1 VSEHAPPPK
10 SGRGPLLTVGIALGA
25 VAVLIAISGIGVVG
39 LGLFRAPA
47 RLTESQVAAKVDL
60 STVTVKASV
69 FRGGTSEASG
79 FFFGKRGHIVTDA
92 RVLTRATSISITDAS
107 GKSFAADLEGINRSR
122 DIAELFTLDTAPNPL
137 AGAHGAVSVGSAV
150 LVIRNQSAGT
160 ANAFARGLVAGTNSD
175 LTIDGKS
182 FTNMIQTNA
191 TVSPADSGGP
201 VVNTSGELIGV
212 IAADSSNQAYATP
225 LPTFDSEVASWVK
238 AGNSVQLSPPP
249 ILESAESLILASV
262 GSSFRRVKS
271 EVWGTAGRH
280 VAWTRPPTYR
290 YGGTSVDIYLNV
302 EPSDSKAE
310 TSYQTY
316 VTEAAKNGFTNPIA
330 ASALGDESTTFQHSA
345 RDQVAYEVVWRDR
358 NCIVVMYLA
367 AAIPPYPDVSKP
379 MLLGLAV
386 QQESTLSANLANYQ

>member
-1 VSEHAPPPK
+1 MSERAPQPK
-10 SGRGPLLTVGIALGA
+10 SGRGPLLTLGIALGA
-25 VAVLIAISGIGVVG
+25 LAVLIAISGIGVVG

-92 RVLTRATSISITDAS
+92 SVLFRATSVSITDAS
-107 GKSFAADLEGINRSR
+107 GKSFVADVEGIDRSR
-122 DIAELFTLDTAPNPL
+122 DIAELLTLDTAPNPL

-150 LVIRNQSAGT
+150 LVIRNSAGT
-160 ANAFARGLVAGTNSD
+160 ANAFAHSQVAGTNGD

-182 FTNMIQTNA
+182 FTSMIQTNA

-225 LPTFDSEVASWVK
+225 LPTFASEVAGWVK
-238 AGNSVQLSPPP
+238 AGSSVQLGPPQ
-249 ILESAESLILASV
+249 ILASAESLILASV
-262 GSSFRRVKS
+262 GSSFHRVTS
-271 EVWGTAGRH
+271 QVWGSAGRH
-280 VAWTRPPTYR
+280 SAWARPPTYR
-290 YGGTSVDIYLNV
+290 YGGTTVDVYLAV
-302 EPSDSKAE
+302 ETSGSKAE
-310 TSYQTY
+310 TSYQSY
-316 VTEAAKNGFTNPIA
+316 LTEAAKNGFTNPIA
-330 ASALGDESTTFQHSA
+330 ASGLGDESTTFQHSA
-345 RDQVAYEVVWRDR
+345 HDQVAYEVVWRDR
-358 NCIVVMYLA
+358 NCVVVMYLA
-367 AAIPPYPDVSKP
+367 SGIPPYPDVSKP

-386 QQESTLSANLANYQ
+386 QQESALGANLADYQ